1 MKTTATAMR
10 PFEDPDLDALI
21 QMVEA
26 HLREDVELTIGPWS
40 RSEAMLRIEMPA
52 ARDDIKV
59 IEGRGGQPIA
69 FFWVTTQ
76 DKALVL
82 DEIHVVASA
91 RGTGLGRAMM
101 EEVTRE
107 ALRRGLGRIHLS
119 VFTHSPQVAFYE
131 KLGFEELG
139 RDSKRHQIKMGKE
152 LEGVG

>member
-52 ARDDIKV
+52 ARDD
-59 IEGRGGQPIA
+59 
-69 FFWVTTQ
+69 
-76 DKALVL
+76 
-82 DEIHVVASA
+82 
-91 RGTGLGRAMM
+91 
-101 EEVTRE
+101 
-107 ALRRGLGRIHLS
+107 
-119 VFTHSPQVAFYE
+119 SPQVAFYE